1 MTSISNRDAADGTGG
16 AGAAML
22 EIEESVT
29 SKHPDLH
36 RLLAYYQERR
46 RTDGLLPRA
55 VVAPRDLTELLPS
68 LCIAEPTAGGD
79 WRFRLIGTGLVE
91 RFGREFTGRTV
102 RAVYEQKSA
111 RTVVDI
117 YDRVARGRH
126 AIMCRGRFLGLGID
140 YLRCESVQ
148 VPLLGA
154 DGRTVMIFGGVFF
167 F

>member
-1 MTSISNRDAADGTGG
+1 MTSISNRDAADG

-22 EIEESVT
+22 EIEESLT

-46 RTDGLLPRA
+46 RADGLLPRA
-55 VVAPRDLTELLPS
+55 AIVPRDLVELLPS
-68 LCIAEPTAGGD
+68 LCIAEPAGDGD
-79 WRFRLIGTGLVE
+79 WRFRLIGTGLVD

-102 RAVYEQKSA
+102 RAIYEQKSA
-111 RTVVDI
+111 RTVVSI
-117 YDRVARGRH
+117 YDRVAQGRH
-126 AIMCRGRFLGLGID
+126 AIMCRGRFLGLSID
-140 YLRCESVQ
+140 YLHCESVQ